1 MPPQL
6 HERWSI
12 YSSCQARF
20 LVMILSLIL
29 ILIPAPRTDATVQ
42 QMHRQNDTRLARP
55 HRSLRN
61 GTGTPF
67 SPIGSTWL
75 PGGPYGIDTSVNSI
89 GSTWL
94 GCLRAEA
101 DPASAGAP
109 VGQVTRRC
117 LWN

>member
-75 PGGPYGIDTSVNSI
+75 PGGPYGIDTSVISI

-94 GCLRAEA
+94 AAYRRRE
-101 DPASAGAP
+101 SRQAP
-109 VGQVTRRC
+109 GVP
-117 LWN
+117 